1 MKCITACPRKN
12 VSVMISG
19 NDVKPLIAGAAAV
32 SVITGFY
39 YAGNL
44 GVNAAGLN
52 SAASTAIIS
61 SQKVYSSSNLY
72 LDGTYEGTG
81 TGFRGAQTTVSVTVK
96 SGKITDVTTLSTGDD
111 RPYYNRAFSSISDE
125 IISSQSTDVDS
136 VSGATFSSRGIM
148 SAVEDALVNAK
159 VTTTSSEA
167 STSGTSASASESS
180 SSVTTTAEATAT
192 DTSSSSASSY
202 KDGTYEGTGTGFRRS
217 QTTVSVTVKSGKIT
231 DIATV
236 STGDDMPFYN
246 RAYSAVTDEI
256 ISSQS
261 TSVDS
266 VSGATFSSRG
276 IMSAVEDA
284 LSKAAQ

>member
-1 MKCITACPRKN
+1 MC
-12 VSVMISG
+12 
-19 NDVKPLIAGAAAV
+19 
-32 SVITGFY
+32 
-39 YAGNL
+39 
-44 GVNAAGLN
+44 
-52 SAASTAIIS
+52 S
-61 SQKVYSSSNLY
+61 SDL
-72 LDGTYEGTG
+72 
-81 TGFRGAQTTVSVTVK
+81 
-96 SGKITDVTTLSTGDD
+96 
-111 RPYYNRAFSSISDE
+111 
-125 IISSQSTDVDS
+125 
-136 VSGATFSSRGIM
+136 
-148 SAVEDALVNAK
+148 
-159 VTTTSSEA
+159 
-167 STSGTSASASESS
+167 
-180 SSVTTTAEATAT
+180 
-192 DTSSSSASSY
+192 
-202 KDGTYEGTGTGFRRS
+202 TGFRRS